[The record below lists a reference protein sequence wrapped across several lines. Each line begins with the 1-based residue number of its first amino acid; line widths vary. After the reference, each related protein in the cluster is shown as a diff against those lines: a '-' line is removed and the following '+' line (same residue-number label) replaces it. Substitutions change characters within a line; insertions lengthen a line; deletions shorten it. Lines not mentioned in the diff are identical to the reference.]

1 MKLKQLLALLLAL
14 AMVLALSACKRQ
26 GQDGPSESG
35 SEPEPEA
42 IIDYPVT
49 VGDAILSEQPTRVV
63 SLSPA
68 LTEIMAEMGYAG
80 QLVGI
85 SDYCD
90 TPQTVTDLPR
100 CGTPQQINFDALGKV
115 NPQLVVTSTPLIE
128 SELIRLQ
135 QRDIQVLVL
144 PRANTIDELRTLYVN
159 LARALEGDTTGRE
172 AGETYFDSF
181 TKLMDVLGDLGK
193 AYMTEKGAKPNVVMI
208 RMLDYTVATGDTFEG
223 RLLEAIGL
231 KNLASGYGQWL
242 FPKEDAAALT
252 PDLIIAHTPIT
263 IPVLEK
269 NQVYKKTQAVIKD
282 RVINVD
288 MIAFERQS
296 PRMFDELERIALFA
310 YEGVSASQ
318 PQSGSQSSSGST
330 IE

>member
-14 AMVLALSACKRQ
+14 AMVLALAACNRQ
-26 GQDGPSESG
+26 GQDGSSESG
-35 SEPEPEA
+35 SEPAPEE

-49 VGDAILSEQPTRVV
+49 VGDAILNEQPTRVV

-90 TPQTVTDLPR
+90 TPETITDLIR
-100 CGTPQQINFDALGKV
+100 CGTPQQINFDALSKA
-115 NPQLVVTSTPLIE
+115 NPQLVVTSIPLIE

-135 QRDIQVLVL
+135 QRDIEVLVL
-144 PRANTIDELRTLYVN
+144 QRANTMDELHTLYVN

-172 AGETYFDSF
+172 AGETYFESF
-181 TKLMDVLGDLGK
+181 TKMMDVLSDLGK
-193 AYMTEKGAKPNVVMI
+193 AYVAEKGTKPSVVMI
-208 RMLDYTVATGDTFEG
+208 RMLDYTVATGDTFEH

-231 KNLASGYGQWL
+231 NNLAATYGDWV

-269 NQVYKKTQAVIKD
+269 NNVYKKTQAVIKD
-282 RVINVD
+282 RVVNVD

-318 PQSGSQSSSGST
+318 AQSGSSSASQ
-330 IE
+330 